1 MISVII
7 PTFNRANILE
17 RTLIS
22 IKDQNTDVK
31 FEVIVVDN
39 GSNDHTKQICDKY
52 AKFIT
57 DFHYLFDDTPGLLTG
72 RHLGAQ
78 HAKANILCFL
88 DDDVSLDSNYI
99 NCVYLNFENDPS
111 IQLATGPCLPE
122 YETNPPEWLPY
133 FWTQDKNGKYCSWLS
148 LLDFGDKIIEIDP
161 NFVWGLNFCIRK
173 QALVDL
179 GGFHPDC
186 IPDHLQQFQG
196 DGETGLTIKAREK
209 GFKAVYIPSLKLKH
223 YVSGGRLTK
232 PYFQKRA
239 YYQGVCNSFTA
250 LRTNAKTSMKPT
262 ESIFK
267 KIRNYIHPLYR
278 WIKPLFI
285 QSKEEKIPN
294 EIKLFFETLRKEE
307 LRGFE
312 FHQQQFNANEKV
324 RNWVLRDNYWDYKL
338 P

>member
-39 GSNDHTKQICDKY
+39 GSNDHTKQICEEY
-52 AKFIT
+52 AKFIA

-78 HAKANILCFL
+78 NAKANILCFL
-88 DDDVSLDSNYI
+88 DDDVALDNNYI
-99 NCVYLNFENDPS
+99 NSVFLNFQNDPT

-122 YETNPPEWLPY
+122 YETKPPEWLQY
-133 FWTQDKNGKYCSWLS
+133 FWTEDKNGKYCSWLS
-148 LLDFGDKIIEIDP
+148 LLDFGDKLIEIDA

-173 QALVDL
+173 QALIDL

-186 IPDHLQQFQG
+186 IPDHLQKYQG
-196 DGETGLTIKAREK
+196 DGETGLTLKAKEK
-209 GFKAVYIPSLKLKH
+209 GLKAVYIPALSLKH
-223 YVSGGRLTK
+223 YVSSSRLTK
-232 PYFQKRA
+232 SYFQKRA

-250 LRTNAKTSMKPT
+250 IRISNNPLKKNTVSN
-262 ESIFK
+262 FK
-267 KIRNYIHPLYR
+267 KIRNFLHPLYS
-278 WIKPLFI
+278 WIKPLFSR
-285 QSKEEKIPN
+285 QKEEKIPS
-294 EIKLFFETLRKEE
+294 EIKHFLETLRIEE
-307 LRGFE
+307 LKGYE
-312 FHQQQFNANEKV
+312 FHQQQFKIDQSV
-324 RNWVLRDNYWDYKL
+324 KNWVLKENYWDYKL